1 MKRYGTI
8 VKKQYAL
15 LLLLIAVLCI
25 SACSAPASE
34 PQNPIPN
41 SEPSSSNNISEGS
54 TFNPNEYVSGLES
67 EVKTVPPERLVE
79 YYEGQLDPEIPKIT
93 VMATITEEDGETTC
107 PLPYDASLRSGDEK
121 TEMDREKT
129 WFLNLMNNFWSLPKL
144 HDGLQNLS
152 VPSQITITFSEP
164 PVGEIAIT
172 DYVIVDDSGIATKGT
187 PTLSHSYDR
196 TQTFSPAGN
205 TLSFDLWVYDGVD
218 LMSVQPPLRGMMVHC
233 TIDEKKVEYYIL
245 FQTSYFLGMFPFD
258 SDFSHLTPLEE

>member
-1 MKRYGTI
+1 MKRTKLTLSI
-8 VKKQYAL
+8 SVTAL
-15 LLLLIAVLCI
+15 LALGLVVAVLSI
-25 SACSAPASE
+25 PKAE
-34 PQNPIPN
+34 PEL
-41 SEPSSSNNISEGS
+41 EP
-54 TFNPNEYVSGLES
+54 
-67 EVKTVPPERLVE
+67 PPPTPYSVDTEALSRLVD
-79 YYEGQLDPEIPKIT
+79 YYDGQLDPEVPRIKVT
-93 VMATITEEDGETTC
+93 ARQFGDGCAVDYT
-107 PLPYDASLRSGDEK
+107 LPYDGILRESDEK
-121 TEMDREKT
+121 TQSDQEQT

-196 TQTFSPAGN
+196 TQIFSPAGN

-218 LMSVQPPLRGMMVHC
+218 LMSVQPPLRGMLVRC
-233 TIDEKKVEYYIL
+233 TIDEKEVEYYIL

-258 SDFSHLTPLEE
+258 SDFSHLTPLEP

>member
-1 MKRYGTI
+1 MQSKK
-8 VKKQYAL
+8 VKLAFAGM
-15 LLLLIAVLCI
+15 LILAISSI

-34 PQNPIPN
+34 PQDPALSSELSN
-41 SEPSSSNNISEGS
+41 SNDISKES

-67 EVKTVPPERLVE
+67 EVKTVSPERLVE
-79 YYEGQLDPEIPKIT
+79 YYESQLDPEIPKIT
-93 VMATITEEDGETTC
+93 VMATITEGDSKTTC
-107 PLPYDASLRSGDEK
+107 PLPYDASIRTSDEK

-172 DYVIVDDSGIATKGT
+172 DYVIVDDSGVATKGT

-196 TQTFSPAGN
+196 TQIFSPAGN

-218 LMSVQPPLRGMMVHC
+218 LMSVQPPLRGMLVRC
-233 TIDEKKVEYYIL
+233 TIDEKEVEYYIL

-258 SDFSHLTPLEE
+258 SDFSHLTPLEP